1 MLKNIFFTF
10 YLLFFFLNFINLNAT
25 ASISFIDL
33 DYIFLNSSAGKKL
46 QDKLDNDSIEI
57 ANILKNEKKIIED
70 KKQQLS
76 IKKNVLS
83 NEEYNNKFKLIEEQI
98 VMFNKEI
105 QKLDENIKKINNE
118 AKIFFINEINKILT
132 NYAKN
137 NSIDIIINKKDV
149 VLGGNKLDITDDILL
164 EFDKNI
170 KSLIIIK

>member
-1 MLKNIFFTF
+1 
-10 YLLFFFLNFINLNAT
+10 
-25 ASISFIDL
+25 
-33 DYIFLNSSAGKKL
+33 
-46 QDKLDNDSIEI
+46 
-57 ANILKNEKKIIED
+57 
-70 KKQQLS
+70 
-76 IKKNVLS
+76 
-83 NEEYNNKFKLIEEQI
+83 
-98 VMFNKEI
+98 MFNKEI